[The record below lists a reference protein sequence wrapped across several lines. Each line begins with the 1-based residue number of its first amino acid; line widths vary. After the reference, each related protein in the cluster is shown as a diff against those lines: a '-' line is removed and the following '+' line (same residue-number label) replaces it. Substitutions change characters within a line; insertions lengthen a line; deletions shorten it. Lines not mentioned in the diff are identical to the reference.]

1 MYQTN
6 DNSQPTAVID
16 RVMIGLLCGCSGCPF
31 CRPPD
36 TLDESD
42 VVVCGP
48 SYGVGLMGLL
58 GVLGMRVSAVVPDWS
73 DMGDV
78 LIGDIS
84 KS

>member
-1 MYQTN
+1 M
-6 DNSQPTAVID
+6 
-16 RVMIGLLCGCSGCPF
+16 MGLLCGCGGCPF

-36 TLDESD
+36 ALDGSD
-42 VVVCGP
+42 VVVWGP
-48 SYGVGLMGLL
+48 TTGVGGLKGLPGLL
-58 GVLGMRVSAVVPDWS
+58 WVLGMRVSAVVPDWR